1 MRQKPRVLFVGRT
14 SYAFPLDDAQRRKW
28 DALDKVLELRV
39 LATGRSDDRR
49 FDLLPSLGTNLID
62 GPLFYGTL
70 PVRLARALRAF
81 SPDVVICQSGYETAA
96 ALAARRLA
104 RSKTAIVAEVHGDW
118 RTLTRL
124 YGSGARRVVAPLAD
138 ATARWAIRRADATRS
153 LSGFTSSL
161 IREVR
166 GEPDAVFPTWTDL
179 GVFVE
184 SPPAPLPAEPRA
196 VFIGALQPYKNVD
209 GVVAVWRQ
217 VVDAVP
223 AAVLHVIGDGPQAQ
237 LVEALLREHPANV
250 EWSRSLRAPDVA
262 SALDRAQFLF
272 LPSRREGLGRVII
285 ESLARGRPVVASRT
299 GGIPDLVR
307 DGENGELFD
316 PDDHDGM
323 AAAIVVLFGDEG
335 RVARLAA
342 AARPSVEAWFWTPDD
357 YARSVLELVNVAAAR
372 A

>member
-1 MRQKPRVLFVGRT
+1 MTQKPRVLFVGRT
-14 SYAFPLDDAQRRKW
+14 RYAFPLDDAQRRKW
-28 DALDKVLELRV
+28 DALDEVLELRV
-39 LATGRSDDRR
+39 LATGHSDDRR
-49 FDLLPSLGTNLID
+49 FDLLPSLGTNLVD
-62 GPLFYGTL
+62 APLFYGSL
-70 PVRLARALRAF
+70 PARLARALRTF

-96 ALAARRLA
+96 ALAARRIA

-124 YGSGARRVVAPLAD
+124 YGSRARRLAAPLAD
-138 ATARWAIRRADATRS
+138 ATARWAIRHADATRS

-184 SPPAPLPAEPRA
+184 SPPVPLPGEPRA

-209 GVVAVWRQ
+209 GVVAVWRR

-223 AAVLHVIGDGPQAQ
+223 AAVLHVIGDGPQARV
-237 LVEALLREHPANV
+237 VEALLHDHPANV

-262 SALDRAQFLF
+262 AALDRAQLLF
-272 LPSRREGLGRVII
+272 LPSRREGLGRVVI
-285 ESLARGRPVVASRT
+285 EALARGRPVVASRT
-299 GGIPDLVR
+299 GGIPDLVHH
-307 DGENGELFD
+307 DENGELYD

-323 AAAIVVLFGDEG
+323 AAAIVALFRDEE
-335 RVARLAA
+335 RLARLAA
-342 AARPSVEAWFWTPDD
+342 AARPSVEGWLWTPEE
-357 YARSVLELVNVAAAR
+357 YARRVRELVDVAAAR
-372 A
+372 T

>member
-1 MRQKPRVLFVGRT
+1 MNEKPRVLFVGRT
-14 SYAFPLDDAQRRKW
+14 TYVFPLDEAQRRKW
-28 DALDKVLELRV
+28 DALDEVLEVRV
-39 LATGRSDDRR
+39 LATGRSQDRR
-49 FDLLPSLGTNLID
+49 FDLLPSVGTNLID
-62 GPLFYGTL
+62 APLFYGAL

-124 YGSGARRVVAPLAD
+124 YGSRARRLAAPLAD
-138 ATARWAIRRADATRS
+138 ATARWAIKRADATRS
-153 LSGFTSSL
+153 LSEFTSSL
-161 IREVR
+161 IREIR

-184 SPPAPLPAEPRA
+184 PPPAPLPAEPRA

-209 GVVAVWRQ
+209 GVVAVWRR
-217 VVDAVP
+217 VVAAVP
-223 AAVLHVIGDGPQAQ
+223 NAVLHVIGDGPQAHI
-237 LVEALLREHPANV
+237 VEALLRDHPTNV

-262 SALDRAQFLF
+262 AALDRAQFLF
-272 LPSRREGLGRVII
+272 LPSRREGLGRVVI

-307 DGENGELFD
+307 DGENGELYD

-323 AAAIVVLFGDEG
+323 SAAIVELFQDEG
-335 RVARLAA
+335 RLVRLAA
-342 AARPSVEAWFWTPDD
+342 AARDSVEAWLWTPDE
-357 YARSVLELVNVAAAR
+357 YARRVRDLVDVAAAR